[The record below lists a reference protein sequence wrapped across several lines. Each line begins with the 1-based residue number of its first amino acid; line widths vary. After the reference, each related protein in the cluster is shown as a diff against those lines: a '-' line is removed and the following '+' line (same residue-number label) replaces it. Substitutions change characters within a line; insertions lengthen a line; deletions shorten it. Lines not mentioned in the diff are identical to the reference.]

1 MSPVKSTS
9 PEPTHSYTLRVQGQ
23 PADEL
28 FVVDSSFGLVARGVA
43 QLEKSLPAGVYKVKS
58 RRAREE
64 TEEIILLD
72 HDQTVVPQPTA
83 FASPAPFGTSTLT
96 HEYHRDAAQIE
107 SRNVHVKVGI
117 GARIFLQSRY
127 WTASTPTAEPQGNPA
142 RGLSLR
148 RLTGQTIVEYERAS
162 VIALN
167 WNNDGRDPAASCTV
181 SLDPGTY
188 LLRQEGPNG
197 SVVERSVVASPDWQT
212 QVFVLKNEPRS
223 STAPAA
229 GSEDADVAL
238 ALLPDSVSVLM
249 SRDGF
254 DPWRNDMELAEVAR
268 IALTDERR
276 VMSDQLMAMLDGKF
290 ENPML
295 GVFGAHILL
304 LSLDRAASETTA
316 DRANAPAEAAPAP
329 RLELPL
335 QAKDLDVIVQ
345 NLRRLV
351 GDRHPDVEALSLRA
365 SDPALRH
372 RKPLTEPPM
381 LRRSWSL
388 FVAASNDAPSLCPPE
403 LWKRIRQMRPAPPYL
418 TWLPATSRADPVH
431 DLVKRMAPRAPAVVK
446 RARRQVAAV
455 AAPVPSRQ
463 VAPGGSG
470 RGRAH
475 GRAAPELGSPLE
487 AIALDRVAS
496 VPKPRAARRRRVDPD
511 ARRQMSLEN
520 DIPRAVLDRAFR
532 GS

>member
-1 MSPVKSTS
+1 MGP
-9 PEPTHSYTLRVQGQ
+9 L
-23 PADEL
+23 
-28 FVVDSSFGLVARGVA
+28 SSV
-43 QLEKSLPAGVYKVKS
+43 
-58 RRAREE
+58 
-64 TEEIILLD
+64 
-72 HDQTVVPQPTA
+72 
-83 FASPAPFGTSTLT
+83 
-96 HEYHRDAAQIE
+96 
-107 SRNVHVKVGI
+107 
-117 GARIFLQSRY
+117 
-127 WTASTPTAEPQGNPA
+127 
-142 RGLSLR
+142 
-148 RLTGQTIVEYERAS
+148 
-162 VIALN
+162 
-167 WNNDGRDPAASCTV
+167 
-181 SLDPGTY
+181 
-188 LLRQEGPNG
+188 
-197 SVVERSVVASPDWQT
+197 
-212 QVFVLKNEPRS
+212 RS
-223 STAPAA
+223 SPRPT
-229 GSEDADVAL
+229 GRRRCSCSRTNL
-238 ALLPDSVSVLM
+238 ALRPRQRPGRKTPMWRSRCCRISVSVLM

-254 DPWRNDMELAEVAR
+254 YRWRNDMELAEVAR

-431 DLVKRMAPRAPAVVK
+431 DLLKRMAPRAPAVVK

-475 GRAAPELGSPLE
+475 GRAAPGARIAAGGHRTRPGRVGAQAQGGPTASGGSGCPTADVPGERHPEGGPRSSLPRVVG
-487 AIALDRVAS
+487 ADPVQAHRLDDGRQS
-496 VPKPRAARRRRVDPD
+496 PRPGVCIRARTAGSHGDD
-511 ARRQMSLEN
+511 DLARAWPS
-520 DIPRAVLDRAFR
+520 
-532 GS
+532 ST